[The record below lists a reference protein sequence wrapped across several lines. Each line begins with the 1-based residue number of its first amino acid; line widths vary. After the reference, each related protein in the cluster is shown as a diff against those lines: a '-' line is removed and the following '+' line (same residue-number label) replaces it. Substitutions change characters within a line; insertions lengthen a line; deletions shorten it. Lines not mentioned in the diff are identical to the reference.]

1 MQHARALLGRTFA
14 PDEDRRGRS
23 RVAVLSHAYWKEK
36 FAGDPK
42 IIGRVISLNGAPW
55 TIVGVMPG
63 DFKPLGVFDARIF
76 TPNVIADNPAG
87 LIVTA
92 RLKSSVNQGE
102 AQAELKAIGERL
114 VRSEPATWKGT
125 HVSLTPVL
133 EQVTGTQRPLLWLLM
148 GAVCF
153 VLLIACVNVAN
164 LLLAR
169 SKARELEMNIRI
181 ALGASRAR
189 IVRLLLAEVL
199 IVCSIAS
206 VFAVG
211 IAYLGL
217 WILRPQ
223 LAYLPRA
230 DEIAIDGRVFI
241 WALVLGWIATF
252 ASGVLPALRSAKTND
267 VAGMRS
273 RATVR
278 WQTSLLTLE
287 VALALVLFV
296 GAGLLVRT
304 LANLRSAPLG
314 YDPSNTLTGFLAMPE
329 KSNSNSAE
337 SIYTRI
343 RERLQAVPG
352 VRSAAAATSV
362 PTGGVDMSMEVEPE
376 GQVAKTRAATAT
388 VNIVSDDYFRTMG
401 IRLRVGRSF
410 KNADRSRSAP
420 VAIVSASIA
429 RKYFDGHAVGRHLRV
444 PAVNFALTGATNM
457 WAKVVGVVDS
467 VAVTSAGQTT
477 AEHVYLPEAQSPVR
491 FTYIL
496 LRTSGD
502 PMLFASALRRAVQ
515 AESPLTPLDEVR
527 SMERRA
533 AFLTAAPKRAMWLL
547 GVFAGLAGTLAAAGI
562 YAVCS
567 YLAAQRRRE
576 ARLEPPS
583 APARCRSRARFGA
596 RRFNR
601 SQPGLCLASLVRSV

>member
-1 MQHARALLGRTFA
+1 
-14 PDEDRRGRS
+14 
-23 RVAVLSHAYWKEK
+23 
-36 FAGDPK
+36 
-42 IIGRVISLNGAPW
+42 
-55 TIVGVMPG
+55 MPRE
-63 DFKPLGVFDARIF
+63 FRPLGVSDALLF

-87 LIVTA
+87 LIVSA
-92 RLKSSVNQGE
+92 RLRPSASQTE

-114 VRSEPATWKGT
+114 ARSESATWKGT
-125 HVSLTPVL
+125 HLSLTPVL
-133 EQVTGTQRPLLWLLM
+133 EQVTGAQRPLLWLLM

-181 ALGASRAR
+181 ALGASSAR

-206 VFAVG
+206 VIAVG

-217 WILRPQ
+217 SILRPQ

-230 DEIAIDGRVFI
+230 DEITIDGRVFA
-241 WALVLGWIATF
+241 WALALGWIATF
-252 ASGVLPALRSAKTND
+252 ASGVLPALRSARTSD

-273 RATVR
+273 RVTMK

-287 VALALVLFV
+287 VALALILFV
-296 GAGLLVRT
+296 GAGLLIRT
-304 LANLRSAPLG
+304 FANLRSAPLG

-329 KSNSNSAE
+329 QSNRSSAE

-343 RERLQAVPG
+343 RQRLQVLPG
-352 VRSAAAATSV
+352 VRSVATATSV
-362 PTGGVDMSMEVEPE
+362 PTGGVDMSMEVEPD
-376 GQVAKTRAATAT
+376 GRVAKTRAATAT
-388 VNIVSDDYFRTMG
+388 VNIVSDEYFRIMG
-401 IRLRVGRSF
+401 IRLWAGRSF
-410 KNADRSRSAP
+410 READRSGSTP

-429 RKYFDGHAVGRHLRV
+429 RKYFDGNAVGRHLRV
-444 PAVNFALTGATNM
+444 PAVNFALTGATEV
-457 WAKVVGVVDS
+457 WAEVVGVVDS

-477 AEHVYLPEAQSPVR
+477 AEHIYLPEGQSPVR

-496 LRTSGD
+496 LRANGD

-527 SMERRA
+527 SMEKRT
-533 AFLTAAPKRAMWLL
+533 AFLTAVPKRAMWLL
-547 GVFAGLAGTLAAAGI
+547 GVFAGLAGALAAVGI
-562 YAVCS
+562 YAVS
-567 YLAAQRRRE
+567 AYLAAQRRRE
-576 ARLEPPS
+576 AAIRAALGAGALSLRRAMWRRPLRSIAAGILLGLIGASALTRFLKALLFGVGNLDPVTYADAAGVLFLIALLAMIHPTIRLITTDI
-583 APARCRSRARFGA
+583 AGVLK
-596 RRFNR
+596 
-601 SQPGLCLASLVRSV
+601 QD